1 MPTEVYVG
9 YVTSI
14 VVYFEDTTHSEA
26 INQIGGD
33 GLFVTVT
40 SNATILISGI
50 SWEFL
55 SDGEYNVS
63 FINNDYTMPGINVT
77 ITIGRTRYDSASMFF
92 EIQIISIDTDSQLV
106 DSADQDITI
115 YFGDG
120 TIVEVLYWDDITG
133 DNITSPDIF
142 IAGNITVT
150 FGYGF
155 VDNITTITINPIF
168 ELGTFYLNITIIEPG
183 YAPQMIQ
190 IIVTTEERVTDIY
203 INAGNVNNT
212 EYASEIVDVSFD
224 FKDLTGGNVSIDS
237 ALVGALFALDNS
249 SLEINDYFNSITNTT
264 FGAYYIVSFEADPSV
279 AVGTVYILEITFSRY
294 GYQTQTI
301 IIRITYHPAQD
312 YDIVIEIEGDLRQL
326 ETIEFI
332 VLIDNITFEAMAMG
346 ADAYIHI
353 QPTFTG
359 ETVRITYTFTYAN
372 GTEITYWED
381 VDLSIN
387 PLGGYLATLEVEI
400 PWHVRNISYYV
411 SYAPS
416 GSNQYVVLAKST
428 LEEETVADNPT
439 FISLLSYLF
448 KEYTLY
454 MIIAI
459 VAIAVIIIAI
469 IVIQLA
475 IVRPR
480 KQKKKEGK
488 RKYLDKIS
496 KVLTSVLS
504 LRKVIVVHIESGL
517 PVYEWDLGGEIT
529 VDSTLVTGFLQAVA
543 GMGSEISGGQ
553 TGAVKKIDYGQ
564 FVVSSASKDCITAY
578 LFSTSEISIDVETG
592 IANFVEWFE
601 KRFKTV
607 LHEWGGITDDF
618 TKNSR
623 QIIDTLC
630 EELFIW
636 TLHPLSINT
645 VKEKDV
651 PKLSTLGQ
659 RIFKFI
665 KDYKEVT
672 ISVALEYFNK
682 TPLEETL
689 STIFNMVDAK
699 YLLRM
704 TFR

>member
-1 MPTEVYVG
+1 M
-9 YVTSI
+9 
-14 VVYFEDTTHSEA
+14 
-26 INQIGGD
+26 
-33 GLFVTVT
+33 
-40 SNATILISGI
+40 
-50 SWEFL
+50 
-55 SDGEYNVS
+55 
-63 FINNDYTMPGINVT
+63 
-77 ITIGRTRYDSASMFF
+77 
-92 EIQIISIDTDSQLV
+92 
-106 DSADQDITI
+106 
-115 YFGDG
+115 
-120 TIVEVLYWDDITG
+120 
-133 DNITSPDIF
+133 
-142 IAGNITVT
+142 
-150 FGYGF
+150 
-155 VDNITTITINPIF
+155 
-168 ELGTFYLNITIIEPG
+168 
-183 YAPQMIQ
+183 
-190 IIVTTEERVTDIY
+190 
-203 INAGNVNNT
+203 
-212 EYASEIVDVSFD
+212 
-224 FKDLTGGNVSIDS
+224 K
-237 ALVGALFALDNS
+237 
-249 SLEINDYFNSITNTT
+249 
-264 FGAYYIVSFEADPSV
+264 
-279 AVGTVYILEITFSRY
+279 TFS
-294 GYQTQTI
+294 I
-301 IIRITYHPAQD
+301 I
-312 YDIVIEIEGDLRQL
+312 
-326 ETIEFI
+326 
-332 VLIDNITFEAMAMG
+332 
-346 ADAYIHI
+346 
-353 QPTFTG
+353 
-359 ETVRITYTFTYAN
+359 
-372 GTEITYWED
+372 
-381 VDLSIN
+381 
-387 PLGGYLATLEVEI
+387 
-400 PWHVRNISYYV
+400 
-411 SYAPS
+411 
-416 GSNQYVVLAKST
+416 
-428 LEEETVADNPT
+428 
-439 FISLLSYLF
+439 LL
-448 KEYTLY
+448 
-454 MIIAI
+454 
-459 VAIAVIIIAI
+459 IIIAI